1 MSHCCYRQQL
11 EGEEEN
17 GEDGHEILVKR
28 IAILDG
34 DVTMLRLENNNHSD
48 KLERAKEMANA
59 VLVQQ
64 LMESMAALEKE
75 LQEAEEEVR
84 LGRYCS
90 NSVSFLLDLF

>member
-1 MSHCCYRQQL
+1 MFHCCYRQQL
-11 EGEEEN
+11 EGEEES

-90 NSVSFLLDLF
+90 NRVSFLLDLF